1 MNPALR
7 YNVHDDVTFQ
17 KLDDETVVVHLG
29 TGKIHH
35 TNPTGSRVWELL
47 QQGRSLGQILQTL
60 QSEFD
65 TIPADLE
72 RDVAEFLELL
82 ERESV
87 VEQAEPSA

>member
-29 TGKIHH
+29 TGRIHH

-47 QQGRSLGQILQTL
+47 QEGRSLGEIIQTL
-60 QSEFD
+60 ASEFEAS
-65 TIPADLE
+65 PADLE
-72 RDVAEFLELL
+72 RDVTDFLEVL
-82 ERESV
+82 EREKV
-87 VEQAEPSA
+87 VEYAGPGA